1 MSLGSMITKARKDA
15 GLSIDDLS
23 AATNIRVPLLRQMES
38 DNFSQCGGETYA
50 RGHLRNI
57 ATKLNV
63 DEQMFLTA
71 FEDEQMH
78 VDRSMQDLLVENN
91 VMREPRESRK
101 VSWKVLVAISV
112 TTLFIAGFAQFFIS
126 NDSTPDIPVALEETA
141 APTAEPTVE
150 PTAEPSAEPTAA
162 PTIVEEAEPTDE
174 PVVSTGEGVEVIIT
188 ATRGRSW
195 LYVSDST
202 GRALFSGQISQG
214 ASRTFTASEQL
225 NLKVGN
231 AGGVDLMVNGKK
243 LDPIGVDGQ
252 VVSVSYGVDS

>member
-23 AATNIRVPLLRQMES
+23 AATNIRGPLLRQMES

-63 DEQMFLTA
+63 DPLLFLSA

-78 VDRSMQDLLVENN
+78 VDRSMQDLLVENS
-91 VMREPRESRK
+91 VMREPGESRK
-101 VSWKVLVAISV
+101 VSWKVLSAISIS
-112 TTLFIAGFAQFFIS
+112 TLLIAGLVQILVTNNS
-126 NDSTPDIPVALEETA
+126 SPDIPVALEETTQPSA
-141 APTAEPTVE
+141 
-150 PTAEPSAEPTAA
+150 SAEPTTESA
-162 PTIVEEAEPTDE
+162 DDS
-174 PVVSTGEGVEVIIT
+174 VVSTGEGVEVIIT
-188 ATRGRSW
+188 ATRARSW
-195 LYVSDST
+195 LFVSDSS
-202 GRALFSGQISQG
+202 GRTLFSGQISRG
-214 ASRTFTASEQL
+214 ISKTFTTSEQL

-231 AGGVDLMVNGKK
+231 AGGVDLTVNGKK
-243 LDPIGVDGQ
+243 LEPVGVDGQ